1 MSADSV
7 AEWAIDI
14 WGGHEHYGAHIR
26 VKRGFGQMS
35 EPRLTAGGMGGA
47 IRPPFFFA
55 FLTLSDAIFRSLNSL

>member
-35 EPRLTAGGMGGA
+35 EPRLTNSWGDGG
-47 IRPPFFFA
+47 RYKPPSFFLHF
-55 FLTLSDAIFRSLNSL
+55 